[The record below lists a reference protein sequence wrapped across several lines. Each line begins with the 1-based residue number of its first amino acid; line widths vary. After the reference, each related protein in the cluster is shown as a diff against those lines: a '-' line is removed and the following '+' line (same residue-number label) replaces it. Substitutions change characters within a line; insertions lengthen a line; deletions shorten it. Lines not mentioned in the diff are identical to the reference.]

1 MTVEQQLQYLIDNM
15 VTKND
20 IQEFEQSLTKII
32 NERISKSEKLLL
44 DEMGRQFNYFDK
56 EISKSNSIL
65 QILSE
70 EINTTRYSN
79 ETVERLLQEVLEL
92 RARIEKLENNKIA

>member
-20 IQEFEQSLTKII
+20 IQEFEQSFTKII

>member
-20 IQEFEQSLTKII
+20 IQEFEQSFTKII

-56 EISKSNSIL
+56 EISKSNSTL